1 MRGRFSEVNQLE
13 TDKKSTYLPH
23 IILLSLIRIRL
34 VSSVRKYLLLIY
46 PLCVATQLYSHSHH
60 LDLQHVTSVLALPIS
75 ISPHIKAV

>member
-1 MRGRFSEVNQLE
+1 MRGRLSEVNQLE

-46 PLCVATQLYSHSHH
+46 PLCVATQLIH
-60 LDLQHVTSVLALPIS
+60 P
-75 ISPHIKAV
+75 